1 MPTRMYPEDYYNMEP
16 KKAEIEPTSIPNWVP
31 ILLGIAIVGAFI
43 VALYSLSIHK
53 NVIYEGD

>member
-1 MPTRMYPEDYYNMEP
+1 MYPEDYYNMEP